1 MEIEPFRHLNNL
13 PDIASGAK
21 PSGVVQPRMYRQ
33 AMIKDKDN
41 NIYAVYGDRLKKGT
55 DTEQAPWQITLT
67 STSSGSYT
75 GTVWPGTVAG
85 ILPSNVFSGGKLAEF
100 SVGAS
105 MMKWKAKCLT
115 NGKQITSVQIVVDA
129 SDPPAQ
135 RLIAS
140 ALPAEAWFV
149 FAVTFEGV
157 AYRTLGPSNPIVSV
171 NQAVVTDKTTAPPP
185 GVPGVDRWYSVLFA

>member
-1 MEIEPFRHLNNL
+1 MEIEPFRPINL
-13 PDIASGAK
+13 LPNVDGGA
-21 PSGVVQPRMYRQ
+21 PVVPRMYRQ
-33 AMIKDKDN
+33 AMIKDRDN

-55 DTEQAPWQITLT
+55 PDVEILPWGITLT
-67 STSSGSYT
+67 PVTDTSFT

-85 ILPSNVFSGGKLAEF
+85 ILPSNLFSGGVLAKF

-105 MMKWKAKCLT
+105 LMKWKAKCLT

-129 SDPPAQ
+129 SDPPVQ
-135 RLIAS
+135 TLVPS

-149 FAVTFEGV
+149 FGVTFEGV

-171 NQAVVTDKTTAPPP
+171 TQKITTDKTTTPLA
-185 GVPGVDRWYSVLFA
+185 GVPGVDRWYQVLFA